1 VIDNALRVPRLISGS
16 KIGSVP
22 TPWPSW
28 LIAAHPSP
36 ERASEEAVRRFLADL
51 TAYVRRFDS
60 EENRAVKDIDFIK
73 EKFGYP
79 EEDIKARFECLEG
92 SILTCFHRLGFVP
105 SVMQMIAAWCQEM
118 SLKTH

>member
-1 VIDNALRVPRLISGS
+1 MPRLIAGP

-36 ERASEEAVRRFLADL
+36 ERAPEEAVRRFLADL

-60 EENRAVKDIDFIK
+60 EENRAAKDIEFIK

-79 EEDIKARFECLEG
+79 EEDIKARLECLG
-92 SILTCFHRLGFVP
+92 GRTLTGFHRLGFVP
-105 SVMQMIAAWCQEM
+105 SAM
-118 SLKTH
+118 